1 MIYVTVP
8 VTNET
13 MLRDFLA
20 SQLKEGLLDV
30 INSEFDLKELEH
42 YGLLVYR
49 TKSVFESLEAEKA
62 KLLKEAKEHVG
73 G

>member
-30 INSEFDLKELEH
+30 INSEFDLQEQEH
-42 YGLLVYR
+42 YGTLVYG
-49 TKSVFESLEAEKA
+49 TKSVYESLEAKKKE
-62 KLLKEAKEHVG
+62 LLKEAKEHVG

>member
-30 INSEFDLKELEH
+30 INSEFDLQEQEH
-42 YGLLVYR
+42 YGTLVYG
-49 TKSVFESLEAEKA
+49 TKSVYESLEAKKKE
-62 KLLKEAKEHVG
+62 LLTEAKEHVG

>member
-20 SQLKEGLLDV
+20 SQLREGLCDV
-30 INSEFDLKELEH
+30 VQSEFDLQEQEH
-42 YGLLVYR
+42 YGTLVYG
-49 TKSVFESLEAEKA
+49 TKSVFESLEAKKKE
-62 KLLKEAKEHVG
+62 LLKEAKEHVG

>member
-30 INSEFDLKELEH
+30 INSEFDFQEQEH
-42 YGLLVYR
+42 YGTLVYG
-49 TKSVFESLEAEKA
+49 TKSVFESLEAKKKE
-62 KLLKEAKEHVG
+62 LLKEAKEHVG